1 MVQEIYRKRIKYTLE
16 SSYELQVNLELLRE
30 EIIQDTA
37 ALKILPSPKTTRFG
51 PESEGGSSNR
61 NQSPEE
67 AFCLKKEESLRRLE
81 MKKERYY
88 SQRLLLERVDKGLQ
102 RMPGDCAKILRW
114 KSGYKSRR
122 MTWHQIANRLG
133 ENDPSYCRRR
143 YNEALDILTGI
154 VYGVDASPVQ
164 GVLDIDTSSDQDQIL
179 NAHISTDFD
188 KRRQISTK
196 IDKKHEF

>member
-122 MTWHQIANRLG
+122 MTGWGKTTQAT
-133 ENDPSYCRRR
+133 
-143 YNEALDILTGI
+143 AA
-154 VYGVDASPVQ
+154 GV
-164 GVLDIDTSSDQDQIL
+164 TTKRW
-179 NAHISTDFD
+179 IS
-188 KRRQISTK
+188 
-196 IDKKHEF
+196 

>member
-16 SSYELQVNLELLRE
+16 SNYELQVNLELLKE
-30 EIIQDTA
+30 EIVQDMA
-37 ALKILPSPKTTRFG
+37 ALQVPPGPKTIKFG

-67 AFCLKKEESLRRLE
+67 AFCLKKEEALHRLE
-81 MKKERYY
+81 MKKERYH

-114 KSGYKSRR
+114 KSGYKCRR
-122 MTWHQIANRLG
+122 MTWSQIAHRLG
-133 ENDPSYCRRR
+133 ENDDSYCRRR
-143 YNEALDILTGI
+143 YSEALDMLTGI

-164 GVLDIDTSSDQDQIL
+164 GVLDMDVSSDQEQIL
-179 NAHISTDFD
+179 QAHISTEVD
-188 KRRQISTK
+188 R
-196 IDKKHEF
+196 KHEF

>member
-30 EIIQDTA
+30 EILQDMA
-37 ALKILPSPKTTRFG
+37 ALQVPPGPKTIKFG

-67 AFCLKKEESLRRLE
+67 AFCLKKEEALHRLE

-88 SQRLLLERVDKGLQ
+88 SQRLLLDRVNKGLQ
-102 RMPGDCAKILRW
+102 RMPGDFAKILRW

-133 ENDPSYCRRR
+133 EEDPSYCRRK
-143 YNEALDILTGI
+143 YSKALDILTGI
-154 VYGVDASPVQ
+154 VYGAEASPIQ
-164 GVLDIDTSSDQDQIL
+164 GVLELDTSEEQGEIL
-179 NAHISTDFD
+179 
-188 KRRQISTK
+188 
-196 IDKKHEF
+196 